1 MSSEVSSNSSALGK
15 TPDKT
20 LGSWAE
26 CDLVV
31 AGDTVSSIH
40 AQLVL
45 SRDGFLNVL
54 DAGSDHGTWLGRNGQ
69 WIRVMKAELGQNDR
83 IRFGEVEVT
92 LEQLLPLFGEEV
104 RVQLRDSR
112 MLRLP
117 ATLSERMAA
126 SEERVLFERP
136 RRNPETGNIEEDV

>member
-1 MSSEVSSNSSALGK
+1 MSSEDSGNSK
-15 TPDKT
+15 TPSKTLSKT
-20 LGSWAE
+20 LGSLE
-26 CDLVV
+26 DCDLVV
-31 AGDTVSSIH
+31 AGDTVSPIH
-40 AQLVL
+40 AQLIL
-45 SRDGFLNVL
+45 MREGFLNVL
-54 DAGSDHGTWLGRNGQ
+54 DAGSDHGTWLCRNGQ
-69 WIRVMKAELGQNDR
+69 WVRVMKAELGQNDR

-117 ATLSERMAA
+117 AALSERTAGG
-126 SEERVLFERP
+126 EERVLFERP

>member
-1 MSSEVSSNSSALGK
+1 MSSEVSGNSKS
-15 TPDKT
+15 
-20 LGSWAE
+20 LGSLVD

-31 AGDTVSSIH
+31 GGDSVSPIH
-40 AQLVL
+40 AQLL
-45 SRDGFLNVL
+45 LTREGYLNVL

-83 IRFGEVEVT
+83 IRFGEVEVA
-92 LEQLLPLFGEEV
+92 LEQLLQLFGEDV

-117 ATLSERMAA
+117 AALSERMAA

>member
-1 MSSEVSSNSSALGK
+1 MSSEVSSN
-15 TPDKT
+15 KT
-20 LGSWAE
+20 LGSLAD

-31 AGDTVSSIH
+31 AGDTVSPIH
-40 AQLVL
+40 AQLML
-45 SRDGFLNVL
+45 TREGFLNVL

-104 RVQLRDSR
+104 RVQFRDSR
-112 MLRLP
+112 MRLP
-117 ATLSERMAA
+117 AALSERMAA

-136 RRNPETGNIEEDV
+136 RRNPQTGNIEEDV